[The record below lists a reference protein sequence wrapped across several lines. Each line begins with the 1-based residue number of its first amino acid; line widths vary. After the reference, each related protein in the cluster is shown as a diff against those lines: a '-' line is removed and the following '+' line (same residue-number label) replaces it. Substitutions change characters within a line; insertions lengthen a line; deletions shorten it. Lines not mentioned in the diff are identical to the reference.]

1 MASTNKTTNYN
12 LSQFLGT
19 DKPAWLADYNSDM
32 TKIDGGIHTAQ
43 TTATGADGKA
53 DANTTAIGTLANLT
67 TDAKT
72 DLVVAVNEVDAHA
85 DVAQSTANT
94 ASNNASTALT
104 KANQAMA
111 NVDNLNLTTF
121 DTVTVTG
128 ANVSSSA
135 NTLTVAKNS
144 DGSICKIYGNIEST
158 YKGSTST
165 TWTTGD
171 TGLRPANPITI
182 QGCMLR
188 RAQVSS
194 DSSHRIFYQT
204 FTINTNGTITWENG
218 SDAIYSRINWMF
230 MASLIFVKDF
240 GDLPAPE

>member
-53 DANTTAIGTLANLT
+53 DANTTAIGNLTNLT

-72 DLVVAVNEVDAHA
+72 DLVVAINEVDAHA

-94 ASNNASTALT
+94 ASNTANSALN

-111 NVDNLNLTTF
+111 NVENFNLN
-121 DTVTVTG
+121 TVTTVE
-128 ANVSSSA
+128 VSGPNMNSGFT
-135 NTLTVAKNS
+135 TLTVAKNS
-144 DGSICKIYGNIEST
+144 DGSLCKIYGQIR
-158 YKGSTST
+158 TSYQGTTTT
-165 TWTTGD
+165 TWTSGD
-171 TGLRPANPITI
+171 TGLRPSSDITI
-182 QGCMLR
+182 NGCCLR
-188 RAQVSS
+188 DVILNNGVQQ
-194 DSSHRIFYQT
+194 IFMQS
-204 FTINTNGTITWENG
+204 FTIHQNGTITFESKSADTIQNLG
-218 SDAIYSRINWMF
+218 FYF

-240 GDLPAPE
+240 GDLPTPE

>member
-53 DANTTAIGTLANLT
+53 DANTTAIGNLTNLT

-72 DLVVAVNEVDAHA
+72 DLVAAVNEVDSHA

-94 ASNNASTALT
+94 ASNTANSALN

-111 NVDNLNLTTF
+111 NVENFNLNTITT
-121 DTVTVTG
+121 VEVSG
-128 ANVSSSA
+128 ANMNSGFT
-135 NTLTVAKNS
+135 TLTVAKNT
-144 DGSICKIYGNIEST
+144 DGSLCKIYGEIR
-158 YKGSTST
+158 TSYQGT
-165 TWTTGD
+165 TETTFTSGD
-171 TGLRPANPITI
+171 TGLRPSSDITI
-182 QGCMLR
+182 NGCMLR
-188 RAQVSS
+188 DNVLTTGGINMFFRS
-194 DSSHRIFYQT
+194 
-204 FTINTNGTITWENG
+204 FTIHTNGTISFTSN
-218 SDAIYSRINWMF
+218 SSTSTQNLRFFF

-240 GDLPAPE
+240 GDVPAPE